1 MKMKKNQI
9 VLIRVVSVA
18 VLMAALALI
27 LIFGAGSTVFTK
39 IIKDLNNGGVTSDA
53 SAVSVYNLVYYKG
66 MNAIYQIIFGIAL
79 FTTIV
84 GIAGVFFRIRG
95 TDICLNTAIIFDVVT
110 GIYLILAYVLEK
122 NKFMH
127 KVFAKIYLGEFDTQF
142 TVVRL
147 IKLHVLIAG
156 ILLILVSLLASAIVK
171 SSGIPKMTIYK
182 AESNLGWILIIP
194 LFFTS
199 LIFDVAREWAIRIA
213 SGYSDVSGQLYD
225 ILKDYYFGDK
235 FLFSMPKWL
244 IVFVASVIT
253 LFIMG
258 VLRIHLKRIF
268 AVIMGAVFT
277 AAALI
282 RCVVFWMNPPAIF
295 GTLSYNENVCDMTD
309 RAGAAYMICFVL
321 DIFFITILAVL
332 CIICAQKKFFELKN
346 ILIITIGYAIIS
358 IAAILILGFGGIS
371 AIYAGCGVID
381 VIASS
386 ALLYLVYKS

>member
-39 IIKDLNNGGVTSDA
+39 IIKDLNNGGVISDA

-84 GIAGVFFRIRG
+84 GFAGVFFRIKG

-110 GIYLILAYVLEK
+110 GVYLILAYFLEK
-122 NKFMH
+122 NKFIH
-127 KVFAKIYLGEFDTQF
+127 KLFAKIYLGEFDTQF
-142 TVVRL
+142 KAVRL
-147 IKLHVLIAG
+147 I
-156 ILLILVSLLASAIVK
+156 K
-171 SSGIPKMTIYK
+171 SSGIPKMAIYK
-182 AESNLGWILIIP
+182 AESNLGWLLIIP

-309 RAGAAYMICFVL
+309 RAVAAYMICIVL

-386 ALLYLVYKS
+386 ALLYLSYKS

>member
-1 MKMKKNQI
+1 
-9 VLIRVVSVA
+9 
-18 VLMAALALI
+18 MA
-27 LIFGAGSTVFTK
+27 
-39 IIKDLNNGGVTSDA
+39 
-53 SAVSVYNLVYYKG
+53 
-66 MNAIYQIIFGIAL
+66 
-79 FTTIV
+79 
-84 GIAGVFFRIRG
+84 
-95 TDICLNTAIIFDVVT
+95 
-110 GIYLILAYVLEK
+110 
-122 NKFMH
+122 
-127 KVFAKIYLGEFDTQF
+127 
-142 TVVRL
+142 
-147 IKLHVLIAG
+147 
-156 ILLILVSLLASAIVK
+156 
-171 SSGIPKMTIYK
+171 IYK
-182 AESNLGWILIIP
+182 AESNLGWLLIIP

-386 ALLYLVYKS
+386 ALLYLAYKS